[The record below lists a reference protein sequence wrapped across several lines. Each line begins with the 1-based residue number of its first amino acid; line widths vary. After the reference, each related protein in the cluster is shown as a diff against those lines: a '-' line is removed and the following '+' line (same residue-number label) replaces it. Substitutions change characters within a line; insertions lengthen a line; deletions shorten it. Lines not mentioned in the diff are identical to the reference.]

1 MIITIS
7 VDDISPDD
15 TDMMVM
21 CFLYVAVSELREQR
35 RTDSGEESLDA
46 LEEVFERIQTV
57 TGEDNLDMLVTRF
70 IQGRSPHQILTFT
83 AIHKDNAIFLGGFW
97 SPAS

>member
-1 MIITIS
+1 MILHVT
-7 VDDISPDD
+7 
-15 TDMMVM
+15 
-21 CFLYVAVSELREQR
+21 VSELREQR

-70 IQGRSPHQILTFT
+70 IQGRTP
-83 AIHKDNAIFLGGFW
+83 
-97 SPAS
+97 